1 MILFLHNNILIF
13 GKYKMSNT
21 KQKFNVDVASK
32 ATYQNGLRDFLEYR
46 DLGISEASN
55 GEYKAHVLRVKKK
68 FKGDQEMHTT
78 GFHKHMVNF
87 QMYYVLNGWVKF
99 IYDGEGELTFNKG
112 DCVMAPAAIKH
123 NEISCS
129 DNFEALEILSPA
141 NHDTVKV

>member
-1 MILFLHNNILIF
+1 MTRN
-13 GKYKMSNT
+13 
-21 KQKFNVDVASK
+21 QKFIVNYAVNAK
-32 ATYQNGLRDFLEYR
+32 YQDGLRDFLEYR
-46 DLGISEASN
+46 DLGISDASN
-55 GEYKAHVLRVKKK
+55 GDYKAHILRVKDN

-78 GFHKHMVNF
+78 GFHKHMVDF

-99 IYDGEGELTFNKG
+99 VYEGEGELTFKKG

-141 NHDTVKV
+141 KHETVTLGN

>member
-1 MILFLHNNILIF
+1 MVIKRN
-13 GKYKMSNT
+13 
-21 KQKFNVDVASK
+21 QKFNVNYAVNAK
-32 ATYQNGLRDFLEYR
+32 YQDGLRNFLEYR
-46 DLGISEASN
+46 DLGISDASN
-55 GEYKAHVLRVKKK
+55 GDYKAHILRVKDN

-78 GFHKHMVNF
+78 GLHKHMVDF

-99 IYDGEGELTFNKG
+99 VYEGEGELTFKKG

-141 NHDTVKV
+141 KHETVTVGN

>member
-1 MILFLHNNILIF
+1 MVMARN
-13 GKYKMSNT
+13 
-21 KQKFNVDVASK
+21 QKFNVNYAVNAK
-32 ATYQNGLRDFLEYR
+32 YQDGLRDFLEYR
-46 DLGISEASN
+46 DLGISDASN
-55 GEYKAHVLRVKKK
+55 GDYKAHILRVKDN

-78 GFHKHMVNF
+78 GLHKHMVDF

-99 IYDGEGELTFNKG
+99 VYEGEGELTFKKG

-141 NHDTVKV
+141 KHETVTVGN

>member
-1 MILFLHNNILIF
+1 MKRN
-13 GKYKMSNT
+13 
-21 KQKFNVDVASK
+21 QKFNVNYAVNAK
-32 ATYQNGLRDFLEYR
+32 YQDGLRDFLEYR
-46 DLGISEASN
+46 DLSISDASN
-55 GEYKAHVLRVKKK
+55 GDYKAHILRVKDN

-78 GFHKHMVNF
+78 GLHKHMVDF

-99 IYDGEGELTFNKG
+99 VYEGEGELTFKKG

-141 NHDTVKV
+141 KHETVTVGN

>member
-1 MILFLHNNILIF
+1 MTRN
-13 GKYKMSNT
+13 
-21 KQKFNVDVASK
+21 QKFIVNYAVNAK
-32 ATYQNGLRDFLEYR
+32 YQDGLRDFLEYR
-46 DLGISEASN
+46 DLGISDASN
-55 GEYKAHVLRVKKK
+55 GDYKAHILRVKDN

-78 GFHKHMVNF
+78 GLHKHMVDF

-99 IYDGEGELTFNKG
+99 VYEGEGELTFKKG

-141 NHDTVKV
+141 KHETVTVGN

>member
-1 MILFLHNNILIF
+1 
-13 GKYKMSNT
+13 MSDE
-21 KQKFNVDVASK
+21 KQKFSVNFASK
-32 ATYQNGLRDFLEYR
+32 AIFKDGLRGFLEYR

-55 GEYKAHVLRVKKK
+55 GEYKAHILRVKNN
-68 FKGDQEMHTT
+68 FKGVQEMHTT
-78 GFHKHMVNF
+78 GFHKHMVDF

-99 IYDGEGELTFNKG
+99 IYDGEGELTFRKG

>member
-1 MILFLHNNILIF
+1 MKRN
-13 GKYKMSNT
+13 
-21 KQKFNVDVASK
+21 QKFNVNYAVNAK
-32 ATYQNGLRDFLEYR
+32 YQDGLRDFLEYR
-46 DLGISEASN
+46 DLSISDASN
-55 GEYKAHVLRVKKK
+55 GDYKAHILRVKDN

-78 GFHKHMVNF
+78 GFHKHMVDF

-99 IYDGEGELTFNKG
+99 VYEGEGELTFKKG

-141 NHDTVKV
+141 KHETVTVGN